1 MNFRQSRKQDVD
13 INVTSLIDVVF
24 LLLIFFMASTTFEKR
39 SQIELTL
46 PEANPE
52 AKSDAVDQIKV
63 AIDRKGDIYVNEQAL
78 VNTQLETV
86 RQALAAARPAGGAEP
101 VLVISA
107 DAGAD
112 YQTVVDVMDAARQA
126 GLYRITFPTR
136 RRAAP

>member
-1 MNFRQSRKQDVD
+1 MNFRPARKQDVD

-46 PEANPE
+46 PEASPE

-63 AIDRKGDIYVNEQAL
+63 AIDRKGDIYVDEQAL
-78 VNTQLETV
+78 VNTQIETV
-86 RQALAAARPAGGAEP
+86 RQALAAARPEGVEP

-126 GLYRITFPTR
+126 GFYRITFPTR
-136 RRAAP
+136 RRAPP